1 MDKIDLKTDDKY
13 IAISNLII
21 YYTWK
26 NIKMPCENNEFK
38 MSASTW
44 NDKFESTDG
53 FELFCMIYLRLFCVY
68 YNKHNYL
75 EL

>member
-1 MDKIDLKTDDKY
+1 
-13 IAISNLII
+13 
-21 YYTWK
+21 
-26 NIKMPCENNEFK
+26 MPCKNNEFK